1 MNYLRIQEINFG
13 ELQEKTANAI
23 VWNVPNL
30 MRNATEAT
38 VQCSLIFVNVDGSTS
53 DSNYYF
59 SMEIPNNVLQSW
71 GSDDSVIDDFVL
83 TFSPLFVKDTN
94 YDRGI

>member
-38 VQCSLIFVNVDGSTS
+38 VQCSLIFVNVDGSTV

-59 SMEIPNNVLQSW
+59 TMEIPNDILQAW

-94 YDRGI
+94 YSRP

>member
-13 ELQEKTANAI
+13 ELQEKKTNAI

-38 VQCSLIFVNVDGSTS
+38 VN
-53 DSNYYF
+53 
-59 SMEIPNNVLQSW
+59 
-71 GSDDSVIDDFVL
+71 
-83 TFSPLFVKDTN
+83 
-94 YDRGI
+94 

>member
-13 ELQEKTANAI
+13 ELQEKTTNAI
-23 VWNVPNL
+23 VWNVLSL

-38 VQCSLIFVNVDGSTS
+38 VHCSLIFVNVDGSTI
-53 DSNYYF
+53 DSNYHF

-83 TFSPLFVKDTN
+83 TYSPLFVKDPN
-94 YDRGI
+94 YARP

>member
-38 VQCSLIFVNVDGSTS
+38 VQCSLIFVNVDGSTL

>member
-13 ELQEKTANAI
+13 ELQEKKTNAI

-38 VQCSLIFVNVDGSTS
+38 VHCSLIFVKPDGGTV

-59 SMEIPNNVLQSW
+59 TMEIPNDILQAW
-71 GSDDSVIDDFVL
+71 GADDSVIDDFVI

-94 YDRGI
+94 YSRP